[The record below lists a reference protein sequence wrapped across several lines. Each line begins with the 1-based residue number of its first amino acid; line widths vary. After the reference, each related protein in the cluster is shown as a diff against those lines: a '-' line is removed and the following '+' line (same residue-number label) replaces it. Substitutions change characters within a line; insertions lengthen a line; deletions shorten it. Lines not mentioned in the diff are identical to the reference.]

1 MEFACKNWMFLKL
14 TWLLIYLGINTMSSA
29 WADWSAQTQGTMFYT
44 DDVGIFSATRRL
56 TRDGDPTQ
64 PALDSRLTGQGSD
77 FVFDPQAE
85 VTKSFDT

>member
-1 MEFACKNWMFLKL
+1 
-14 TWLLIYLGINTMSSA
+14 MSSA